1 MLNKSVRE
9 FSVTTSNFD
18 IAIIGGGIIGLALA
32 RALQSSKANVAIIDR
47 RDGTPPAT
55 IAAAGMLAPSF
66 ESAHGASESLYAFCA
81 NSLAMWPGFADAIT
95 SETGLDVDYRAHGIL
110 GVALDELEAQK
121 LAAEAT
127 ALIERGAAVE
137 QLTGDETRKLEPALS
152 DKIEFA
158 LYAKNDAQVDPRKML
173 VALRASV
180 AEKATLI
187 SARCTDIQKK
197 KEGDFVVTLDNGD
210 SCHVQKVVLATGV
223 AGNLFNGA
231 TSNIY
236 PVKGEATA
244 LAMPDALL
252 RCVVRAP
259 GAYIC
264 PKADQRLV
272 IGATE
277 LPHRDDAEIDD
288 AAIEGLKRNGAV
300 AAPALGAL
308 KEIER
313 WSGLR
318 PATPDG
324 APILG
329 SDPQGPEGL
338 FLALGHHRNGV
349 LMAPATAAAL
359 VSELLG
365 GPPDP
370 AIADFRP
377 DRFSGPKYG

>member
-1 MLNKSVRE
+1 M
-9 FSVTTSNFD
+9 TTSNFD
-18 IAIIGGGIIGLALA
+18 IAIIGGGVIGLSLA

-47 RDGTPPAT
+47 RDGAPPAT
-55 IAAAGMLAPSF
+55 VAAAGMLAPSF

-81 NSLAMWPGFADAIT
+81 SSLAMWPGFAGAIT
-95 SETGLDVDYRAHGIL
+95 AETGIDIDYRADGIL
-110 GVALDELEAQK
+110 GVALDNAEAQQ
-121 LAAEAT
+121 LAVDAK
-127 ALIERGAAVE
+127 ALVERGAAVE
-137 QLTGDETRKLEPALS
+137 KLSGDEARKLEPALS

-158 LYAKNDAQVDPRKML
+158 IYAKNDAQVDPRKLL
-173 VALRASV
+173 VALRALVS
-180 AEKATLI
+180 EKATFI
-187 SARCTDIQKK
+187 SAHCAGIK
-197 KEGDFVVTLDNGD
+197 KEKENAFTITLSNGD
-210 SCHVQKVVLATGV
+210 RCCAEKIVLATGV
-223 AGNLFNGA
+223 AGNLFDGA
-231 TSNIY
+231 ASNIF

-244 LAMPDALL
+244 LAMPDGLL

-277 LPHRDDAEIDD
+277 LPHRDDAGVDD

-300 AAPALGAL
+300 AAPALGGL

-329 SDPQGPEGL
+329 HDPRGPEGL
-338 FLALGHHRNGV
+338 ILALGHHRNGV

-359 VSELLG
+359 ALELLDR
-365 GPPDP
+365 PPDP
-370 AIADFRP
+370 AVADFRP